1 MLDTSPPVFHIFQQL
16 IPHHNSR
23 GMRFYRGFTLMFRGN
38 NWPTQ
43 FLIFQNFFMDKDL
56 EETLERLERK
66 LDDLRRQTFGIEET
80 LDNFLSSE
88 FHVYL
93 HDDKQAH

>member
-1 MLDTSPPVFHIFQQL
+1 
-16 IPHHNSR
+16 
-23 GMRFYRGFTLMFRGN
+23 
-38 NWPTQ
+38 
-43 FLIFQNFFMDKDL
+43 MDKDL